1 MTETKQEIQQ
11 WTPQDKQEA
20 AKIKLELD
28 RVLDSIKINEQ
39 QLDAD
44 FVKVGTLL
52 EETREHKFWLLWGN
66 HKSFNSFL
74 ESIAPMVGKGRTRL
88 YACAGIA
95 KQLLPY
101 LPPEDLTNIGISKA
115 SALASAVKKSGKKP
129 SDELLTAAKDPNTT
143 LQQVQELIADD
154 YGARDL
160 GEQGTWYSL
169 AGVFFSAGEKEEFER
184 AVSVACKT
192 DPALPNVIDWHDATA
207 GSRKE
212 VLQRFIREFLGTYE
226 AEVSG
231 KK

>member
-1 MTETKQEIQQ
+1 MTEQIVQN
-11 WTPQDKQEA
+11 WTTEQKKEA
-20 AKIKLELD
+20 ATVKLELD

-52 EETREHKFWLLWGN
+52 EEARENKFWLLWGN

-101 LPPEDLTNIGISKA
+101 IPPEDLTNIGISKA

-143 LQQVQELIADD
+143 LQQVQELIADN
-154 YGARDL
+154 YGARDE
-160 GEQGTWYSL
+160 GEKGIWMSL
-169 AGVFFSAGEKEEFER
+169 AGVFFSNGEREEFYR
-184 AVSVACKT
+184 AVSVACRVDPPLQIVVT
-192 DPALPNVIDWHDATA
+192 DWNETA
-207 GSRKE
+207 APTRKE
-212 VLQRFIREFLGTYE
+212 ILTRWIREFLATYE
-226 AEVSG
+226 PEV
-231 KK
+231 K